1 MSADHR
7 QCHKFIKK
15 KIMSLIFQ
23 TVANERVSDAISSN
37 FFDEDNDE
45 VFRMSYSDSDG
56 NRQF

>member
-7 QCHKFIKK
+7 QCHKFILT
-15 KIMSLIFQ
+15 KIMSLIFY

-37 FFDEDNDE
+37 FFDEDDDE
-45 VFRMSYSDSDG
+45 AFRMSYSDSDG